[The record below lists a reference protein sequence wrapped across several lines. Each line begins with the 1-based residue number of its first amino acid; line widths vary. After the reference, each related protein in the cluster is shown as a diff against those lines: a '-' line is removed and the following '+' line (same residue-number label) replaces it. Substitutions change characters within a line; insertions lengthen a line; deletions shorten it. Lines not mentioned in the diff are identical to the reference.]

1 MATYLDNGCITYT
14 LSYIIEVCIEVTQ
27 KEYRNKEFS
36 HACIFRNRLPQPNWI
51 WHFQDQEVCGGVY
64 GCVDVWGVWVVE
76 VGIGMRVGVGVGIG
90 VRVSVGVCVGVCVGV
105 EVGVG
110 VCNKICKSVTTI
122 PGRRK

>member
-64 GCVDVWGVWVVE
+64 GCVCACAHWG
-76 VGIGMRVGVGVGIG
+76 
-90 VRVSVGVCVGVCVGV
+90 
-105 EVGVG
+105 
-110 VCNKICKSVTTI
+110 
-122 PGRRK
+122 GRERWEEERKERYALMIEGEEDET